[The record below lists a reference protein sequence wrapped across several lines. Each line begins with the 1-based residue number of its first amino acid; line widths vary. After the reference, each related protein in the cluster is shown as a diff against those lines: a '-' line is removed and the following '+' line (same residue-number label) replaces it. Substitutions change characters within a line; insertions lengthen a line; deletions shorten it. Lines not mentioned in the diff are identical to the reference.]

1 MLAALEN
8 GRIAFTQADLSDMAH
23 PSPQTGVLGK
33 LQAMYAL
40 AERMLV
46 LPATAYLLF
55 AQSASVGEC
64 EITALATSCNIPLDN
79 VTATLAHL
87 QADGLLSVH
96 QGVVYNYNKYLL
108 PHLYYIFGK
117 ERRA

>member
-1 MLAALEN
+1 MVQSKQEQYLQGEGARMTQAELFSRMLAA
-8 GRIAFTQADLSDMAH
+8 
-23 PSPQTGVLGK
+23 
-33 LQAMYAL
+33 
-40 AERMLV
+40 
-46 LPATAYLLF
+46 PA
-55 AQSASVGEC
+55 
-64 EITALATSCNIPLDN
+64 
-79 VTATLAHL
+79 LAHL